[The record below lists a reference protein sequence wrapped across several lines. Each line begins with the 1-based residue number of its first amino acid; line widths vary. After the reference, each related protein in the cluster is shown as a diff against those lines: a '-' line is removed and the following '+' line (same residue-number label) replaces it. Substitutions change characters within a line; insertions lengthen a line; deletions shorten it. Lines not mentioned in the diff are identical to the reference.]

1 MSNPQLQ
8 TYVDYLVVE
17 ALLSNP
23 RITKKAD
30 GEVASLIST
39 VKDYILSH
47 IDKENPISSVLGLLV
62 PGALAALGF
71 PMLAGVLKV
80 AEMVLGFDI
89 ADILRNIGSYV
100 SNLVSGGKKTDSET
114 VKAGVMQAVNGQATT
129 PVTDED
135 MARVT
140 KLQNQANGA
149 KTATL
154 TLDQALFFKKSAAKF
169 LNENPDFDFANP
181 KFTMKVYAKWS
192 ASDIGRIFGFKSLT
206 GKILGTLL
214 GWVVTTALATAGFM
228 VAEDGIHALLGQP
241 NHFDGSAKPGA
252 ASPQSGNAEPVS
264 TTLPTGSTQKKFQLN
279 PNYSQES
286 FNSEYD
292 SWIIKGT
299 TNDIPVIIARWA
311 TEIYPDVDT
320 SSLASSSN
328 FKTLISLIDKYNEG
342 NTSKTL
348 FIPKM
353 FKSRKQV
360 VDTFI
365 DDVANHSSSPN
376 INAPPGTKPPGIYV

>member
-30 GEVASLIST
+30 GEVAGLIGT
-39 VKDYILSH
+39 VKDYILRH

-71 PMLAGVLKV
+71 PMLAGILKV

-100 SNLVSGGKKTDSET
+100 TSLVSGGKKTDSET
-114 VKAGVMQAVNGQATT
+114 VKAGVMQAVNSQATI

-135 MARVT
+135 MARVN
-140 KLQNQANGA
+140 KFNEQA
-149 KTATL
+149 KTTKSSAL
-154 TLDQALFFKKSAAKF
+154 TLDQALFFKKSVATF
-169 LNENPDFDFANP
+169 LNENPDFDFGNP

-192 ASDIGRIFGFKSLT
+192 VSDIGRIFGFKITT
-206 GKILGTLL
+206 GEILVSLL
-214 GWVVTTALATAGFM
+214 GWIVTTALATAGFM

-252 ASPQSGNAEPVS
+252 ASPQSGSAQMVS
-264 TTLPTGSTQKKFQLN
+264 STLPTASTQRKFQVN

-299 TNDIPVIIARWA
+299 ANDLPSIIANWA
-311 TEIYPDVDT
+311 TEIYPDVDR
-320 SSLASSSN
+320 SSLASSAN
-328 FKTLISLIDKYNEG
+328 FKTLLSLIEKNNEG
-342 NTSKTL
+342 NTTKTL
-348 FIPKM
+348 FMPK
-353 FKSRKQV
+353 FLKSRKQV

-365 DDVANHSSSPN
+365 DDVANHSSSPT
-376 INAPPGTKPPGIYV
+376 INGPPGAKPPGIHL